1 MRTIWDRERERATE
15 REKETERERKFSLAW
30 QLDLWSNVDAMC
42 EFFIVVYAPPI
53 PTLPSMIF
61 GKRKT
66 VTVSACVCVCVCF
79 IHAVHPVRAS
89 GSVFHSVCNRKSKTS
104 WCPLYAPNPLR
115 PQQEQHLLKAER
127 VCVFLSL
134 FSGTGKLLFN
144 GCFMRVR
151 HAICQIPRRHLM
163 QNCEQEQIIIELMV
177 INPAN
182 RWTGIYGKW
191 ENVLA
196 LCAVRQ
202 YSSESLGNYKLIKGL
217 SQLRDSLPFEEMR
230 KIKGIEGKRRGREGK
245 GTEAR

>member
-1 MRTIWDRERERATE
+1 
-15 REKETERERKFSLAW
+15 
-30 QLDLWSNVDAMC
+30 
-42 EFFIVVYAPPI
+42 
-53 PTLPSMIF
+53 
-61 GKRKT
+61 
-66 VTVSACVCVCVCF
+66 
-79 IHAVHPVRAS
+79 
-89 GSVFHSVCNRKSKTS
+89 
-104 WCPLYAPNPLR
+104 
-115 PQQEQHLLKAER
+115 
-127 VCVFLSL
+127 
-134 FSGTGKLLFN
+134 
-144 GCFMRVR
+144 MRVR

-230 KIKGIEGKRRGREGK
+230 KIKGIEGKRRGSEGK
-245 GTEAR
+245 QGIGKKSKA